1 MRAVALI
8 KPCGAL
14 VLFLLLTISTYTTP
28 RAEVSTLGTSAPFGQ
43 TSGPFAVSQHYEPY
57 QDLGVSV
64 HKQLTQHVADGQAAI
79 SFGVYNGTLQI
90 EISQGS
96 STLYTGSI
104 TGPPFDYVTIAGSE
118 SFGYVNFSSDGSNL
132 EISLQNTGPTVAL
145 FAYNLY
151 NASISRYTAS
161 LITYPPQFAV
171 NLTPTNT
178 SQVGSTATP
187 INTGM
192 SFLVRAPRY
201 NQPMPLAIWIGEG
214 YYNGS
219 TQWWAQD
226 GFSNFGTTQT
236 ASYPGWG
243 IFSTI
248 FGNPG
253 GADLSHPLIP
263 GDTYNFTM
271 ALVANTTWAFLVN
284 GTAIKEPGLT
294 GFFNTTTSY
303 ANGNAILG
311 LETLT
316 NWGPDV
322 NITSMID
329 IPITMSFRV
338 GGVWTEPSR
347 VQMGEEVGA
356 GVGENWQNGH
366 GAQAPG
372 IALWGAEGNLQNSSV
387 RPGSLRFG
395 NSLPPFLPIPDSA
408 PFGEPF
414 SGAFTAPNAGANFG
428 PNFVA
433 ATLSHGSIVITPKQA
448 SRFASVVFLNSQ
460 NQILGDVPVLLN
472 NASSTSVLAGASSA
486 EVYATSDYSAFQG
499 LWLPISPQTTTT
511 TTESTTSATS
521 TTSTNATI
529 TQRTS
534 STFTMSSSSTQST
547 TTTSVRVTLTS
558 PSPST
563 SGTSTTIAASSP
575 PGGGGVPEFTYRPL
589 AVVILTVLLA
599 ASYLLVRRNVS
610 KRKN

>member
-1 MRAVALI
+1 MTVK
-8 KPCGAL
+8 KPFSAL
-14 VLFLLLTISTYTTP
+14 VLFLLMSTPNFLAPRLDVGTLQTP
-28 RAEVSTLGTSAPFGQ
+28 GPYGQ
-43 TSGPFAVSQHYEPY
+43 ASNPFAVSQHYEPY
-57 QDLGVSV
+57 QGIGDKVQ
-64 HKQLTQHVADGQAAI
+64 KQLTQAIAAGPAAL
-79 SFGVYNGTLQI
+79 SFGIYNGTLQVAV
-90 EISQGS
+90 SQGS
-96 STLYTGSI
+96 NLLYSGSI
-104 TGPPFDYVTIAGSE
+104 TGPPFDYVTVAGSD
-118 SFGYVNFSSDGSNL
+118 SFGYVNFNSDGSNL
-132 EISLQNTGPTVAL
+132 DISLQNTGSTVAL

-161 LITYPPQFAV
+161 MITYPPQFAV
-171 NLTPTNT
+171 SLTSTDS

-201 NQPMPLAIWIGEG
+201 DHPMPLAIWIGEG

-219 TQWWAQD
+219 TQWWAQN
-226 GFSNFGTTQT
+226 GFSNFGTETDR

-263 GDTYNFTM
+263 GDAYNFTM

-303 ANGNAILG
+303 ANGNAVLG

-322 NITSMID
+322 NITSVID
-329 IPITMSFRV
+329 IPITMSFKV
-338 GGVWTEPSR
+338 GGVWTDPSR

-395 NSLPPFLPIPDSA
+395 NSLPPFLPIPDRA

-414 SGAFTAPNAGANFG
+414 NGAFAAPDAGMDFGTNLVTA
-428 PNFVA
+428 
-433 ATLSHGSIVITPKQA
+433 TMSSGSIVITPKQV
-448 SRFASVVFLNSQ
+448 SRFASVVFLNAR
-460 NQILGDVPVLLN
+460 NQILEDVPILLN
-472 NASSTSVLAGASSA
+472 NMSSIPALAGATGA
-486 EVYATSDYSAFQG
+486 EVYATDDYSTFQG
-499 LWLPISPQTTTT
+499 LWLSLSPPTTTT
-511 TTESTTSATS
+511 TVSATTTSSTS
-521 TTSTNATI
+521 TTSSTINHATSTNL
-529 TQRTS
+529 
-534 STFTMSSSSTQST
+534 TMSSLTTQST
-547 TTTSVRVTLTS
+547 TTRSLSMTHASSSVSVSTSSTTTAS
-558 PSPST
+558 PSV
-563 SGTSTTIAASSP
+563 
-575 PGGGGVPEFTYRPL
+575 GGGGIPEFPTQ
-589 AVVILTVLLA
+589 AVTVSMFTLLVA
-599 ASYLLVRRNVS
+599 VSYLLFRR
-610 KRKN
+610 RLGPQ